1 MASCEA
7 PRLRAPRSVPRWWP
21 SPTSRPSPPASPRAH
36 APRSAPP
43 PAARPARTPST
54 CGRAWPSQ
62 ATQATQPPQTPQT
75 PQTPQP
81 PPTPQATQCGAHLR
95 VDGRRL
101 DQPAGIGAGAQLQ
114 LRSGGHEQP
123 VLATGRRHAGV
134 NAEAS
139 QHTAQAHLLP
149 VAAKAEA
156 VLDLV
161 AQRHRQTGLLLQHP
175 SSATPCTQH
184 AMGVRVAAHLA
195 PADGDAP
202 CQALALQPRAHAGQA
217 SGTRD
222 HAWQP
227 QGRRR
232 RHTCT
237 AKGLVGRHRSSSACP
252 GVSILNIS

>member
-1 MASCEA
+1 MRGHSHRSRHRQHRQLSPHRHHRHRRHRSRHRHHRQRNAAHISASTVGA
-7 PRLRAPRSVPRWWP
+7 STSQQASVPGRSCSCAVADTNSRCQRP
-21 SPTSRPSPPASPRAH
+21 DADTPVSARSQPARSQPAHSPGTPASSCRESGSRTG
-36 APRSAPP
+36 PRSAAP
-43 PAARPARTPST
+43 PADWPPS
-54 CGRAWPSQ
+54 
-62 ATQATQPPQTPQT
+62 
-75 PQTPQP
+75 
-81 PPTPQATQCGAHLR
+81 
-95 VDGRRL
+95 
-101 DQPAGIGAGAQLQ
+101 
-114 LRSGGHEQP
+114 
-123 VLATGRRHAGV
+123 
-134 NAEAS
+134 
-139 QHTAQAHLLP
+139 
-149 VAAKAEA
+149 AAP
-156 VLDLV
+156 
-161 AQRHRQTGLLLQHP
+161 HHP

-184 AMGVRVAAHLA
+184 AMGVRVAHLT